1 MCKVCLRAGTFKQ
14 SGFYTVPMLVS
25 VGKCVRISG
34 WHASFQ
40 KMVLFSRVPRANPFN
55 LRHLLLSCD
64 LLNIHK
70 LYLNISLTKLVIHIL
85 KSFLQ
90 HYLFYTSSGNNL
102 HLSFKLGLYLLSN
115 ELNASTAQRTW
126 SVWNL
131 SRKNDKQM
139 LNAIHFI
146 FHIEKFD
153 YFLLKNN
160 FILLPCANS
169 NRTTFSKLVRFIISH
184 FVAVL

>member
-1 MCKVCLRAGTFKQ
+1 MCKVYLRAGTFKQ
-14 SGFYTVPMLVS
+14 SGCYTVPMLVS

-34 WHASFQ
+34 WHASFP
-40 KMVLFSRVPRANPFN
+40 KMVLYSRVPWANPFN

-90 HYLFYTSSGNNL
+90 HYLFYTSSGNNF

-139 LNAIHFI
+139 LNEIHFI
-146 FHIEKFD
+146 FHVEKFD

-169 NRTTFSKLVRFIISH
+169 NRTTFSKLVRFCI
-184 FVAVL
+184 FTL